1 MLETGFN
8 KSLAVP
14 MIRGESGFQVP
25 KATPQ
30 SGIEQTKN
38 DLIRVAKDRKSS
50 DLGIKP
56 NLVPGT
62 GPSPSFTPKGDASPS
77 EPIVVKAY

>member
-38 DLIRVAKDRKSS
+38 DLSGLFGTN
-50 DLGIKP
+50 DL
-56 NLVPGT
+56 N
-62 GPSPSFTPKGDASPS
+62 
-77 EPIVVKAY
+77 